1 MNTTYIKRFELL
13 GYEIKNCTSTKE
25 FFQDIKDRCYWNP
38 YGDISFRKYMN
49 DEIAGAYNCISDG
62 WQNEDACIFIQYK
75 DGTTYSFY
83 PALGADGNF
92 KENGI
97 EWAIISDDWGYTTYK
112 NDLSAEWEF
121 LELSEEEKEAIEL
134 GISIEDYKKYRKTAE
149 EFHKPENAHA
159 EEEQT
164 EAQAEEQAETTEE
177 ATEATEEQAEEQ
189 TESTPFPPAGFLEKP
204 EYKIDILKELKECGY
219 NTGYIRKNKIF
230 PESTLQKFR
239 SGNAD
244 ISINTLF
251 RVCQIINKD
260 ISEVIAFKEYTK
272 KEVEEEKEAFPEVGK
287 PEEPTKKEII
297 TPEMHKE
304 MIFEVCN
311 KAKIFL
317 PVLKGS
323 EKQKK
328 YAHDLMY
335 SAIEYTKKGAKEEIE
350 RIEGYANDN
359 GYTEEAQELAEV
371 IEKGCIKI
379 VNAYVEYFKT
389 VTTCQEII
397 DIKGLLPIRQPNLNR
412 LESASKKEKM
422 DFANHVNKEM
432 SKAFGENW
440 KEKYK

>member
-1 MNTTYIKRFELL
+1 MNNT
-13 GYEIKNCTSTKE
+13 
-25 FFQDIKDRCYWNP
+25 
-38 YGDISFRKYMN
+38 
-49 DEIAGAYNCISDG
+49 
-62 WQNEDACIFIQYK
+62 
-75 DGTTYSFY
+75 
-83 PALGADGNF
+83 NF
-92 KENGI
+92 
-97 EWAIISDDWGYTTYK
+97 
-112 NDLSAEWEF
+112 L
-121 LELSEEEKEAIEL
+121 
-134 GISIEDYKKYRKTAE
+134 
-149 EFHKPENAHA
+149 
-159 EEEQT
+159 
-164 EAQAEEQAETTEE
+164 
-177 ATEATEEQAEEQ
+177 
-189 TESTPFPPAGFLEKP
+189 
-204 EYKIDILKELKECGY
+204 YKINVLEELKKVGY
-219 NTGYIRKNKIF
+219 STTVIRNLRIL

-239 SGNAD
+239 NGDTN
-244 ISINTLF
+244 ISLNTLAKICELLKKNPWEIMYF
-251 RVCQIINKD
+251 AT
-260 ISEVIAFKEYTK
+260 SEVTNTEEQKQEQEQERHEKANRTEKGVKRK
-272 KEVEEEKEAFPEVGK
+272 KEASVKVGR
-287 PEEPTKKEII
+287 PEEPAKKEII

-311 KAKIFL
+311 KAKMFL

-328 YAHDLMY
+328 YARDLMN

-359 GYTEEAQELAEV
+359 GYTEEAQELAEAV
-371 IEKGCIKI
+371 EKGCIKI